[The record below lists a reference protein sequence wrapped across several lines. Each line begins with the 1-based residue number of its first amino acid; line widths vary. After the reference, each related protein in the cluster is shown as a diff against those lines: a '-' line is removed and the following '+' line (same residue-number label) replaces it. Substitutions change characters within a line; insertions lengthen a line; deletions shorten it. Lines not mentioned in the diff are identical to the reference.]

1 MRKQKKIEVT
11 ARDGHKEDIM
21 YENELKQF
29 ADMSQAIGNR
39 ADYAQGG
46 GGNTSVKLDGNL
58 MAVKASGYKLKDMKT
73 DDGFVVIDFQKIRKY
88 YDDVDLESDTD
99 FYKDSTAFV
108 KANAVTLPGLKEGMR
123 ASVEAGFHS
132 LLYKNVIHTHSVYAN
147 LLTCT
152 MEGHKIADKLFGDSE
167 YGYAWVPYITPGF
180 DLTLGIKHIL
190 DDRETMPKIIFMES
204 HGVLVTSDDYDE
216 CVQLHE
222 MISEVILKE
231 LDLPTEY
238 DYVGIEETGEDTYV
252 SKSEVLTDYFKCTGR
267 NAKWFEANILYPDQ
281 AAYLSGNVADGTT
294 GNKINVDG
302 NTGKVVYRTNYKEA
316 LTMEESIAA
325 LAYIDLNARAKDMTP
340 VPMKQEDID
349 FIKNWEGVKYRK
361 TLLKK

>member
-1 MRKQKKIEVT
+1 
-11 ARDGHKEDIM
+11 
-21 YENELKQF
+21 
-29 ADMSQAIGNR
+29 
-39 ADYAQGG
+39 
-46 GGNTSVKLDGNL
+46 

-73 DDGFVVIDFQKIRKY
+73 DDGFVVIKYKEIKKY
-88 YDDVDLESDTD
+88 YDEVDLESDTD

-108 KANAVTLPGLKEGMR
+108 KANTVTLPGLKEGMR

-132 LLYKNVIHTHSVYAN
+132 LLYKYVIHTHSVYSN
-147 LLTCT
+147 LLCCT
-152 MEGHKIADKLFGDSE
+152 MEGKEIADRLFGDCE

-180 DLTLGIKHIL
+180 DLTLGIKHVL
-190 DDRETMPKIIFMES
+190 DERAVMPKIIFMGS
-204 HGVLVTSDDYDE
+204 HGILVSSDDYDE
-216 CVQLHE
+216 CVNLHE
-222 MISEVILKE
+222 MVSDAILKE
-231 LDLPTEY
+231 LDLMDEFAF
-238 DYVGIEETGEDTYV
+238 VGLEKVGDDIFV
-252 SKSEVLTDYFKCTGR
+252 SRSEILKDYFKCTGR

-281 AAYLSGNVADGTT
+281 AAYLSGNVADGSS
-294 GNKINVDG
+294 GNKINVNG
-302 NTGKVVYRTNYKEA
+302 ETGEVIYRTNHKEA

>member
-1 MRKQKKIEVT
+1 
-11 ARDGHKEDIM
+11 M
-21 YENELKQF
+21 YEKELKQF

-73 DDGFVVIDFQKIRKY
+73 NDGFVVIDFQKIRKY
-88 YDDVDLESDTD
+88 YDDVNLESDTD

-108 KANAVTLPGLKEGMR
+108 KENTVTLPGLKEGMR

-132 LLYKNVIHTHSVYAN
+132 LLYKYVIHTHSVYAN

-152 MEGHKIADKLFGDSE
+152 MEGHKIADKLFGNSE

-190 DDRETMPKIIFMES
+190 DDRDTMPKIIFMES
-204 HGVLVTSDDYDE
+204 HGVLVSSDNYDE

-222 MISEVILKE
+222 MISEVILDE
-231 LDLPTEY
+231 LGLPNEFE
-238 DYVGIEETGEDTYV
+238 YVGLEEVGTDIYE
-252 SKSEVLTDYFKCTGR
+252 SKSDILKDYFKCTGR
-267 NAKWFEANILYPDQ
+267 NAAWFEANILYPDQ
-281 AAYLSGNVADGTT
+281 AAYLSGNVADGSS

-302 NTGKVVYRTNYKEA
+302 NTGRVVYRTNYKEA

-340 VPMKQEDID
+340 VAMKQEDID

>member
-1 MRKQKKIEVT
+1 
-11 ARDGHKEDIM
+11 
-21 YENELKQF
+21 
-29 ADMSQAIGNR
+29 
-39 ADYAQGG
+39 
-46 GGNTSVKLDGNL
+46 
-58 MAVKASGYKLKDMKT
+58 MAVKASGYKLKDMRIN
-73 DDGFVVIDFQKIRKY
+73 DGFVVINYPNIHKY
-88 YDDVDLESDTD
+88 YNDVDLESDTD

-108 KANAVTLPGLKEGMR
+108 KANTVTLPGLKEGMR

-132 LLYKNVIHTHSVYAN
+132 LLYKYVIHTHSVYAN

-152 MEGHKIADKLFGDSE
+152 MEGKAIADKLFGNSK

-190 DDRETMPKIIFMES
+190 DERDTMPKIIFMGS
-204 HGVLVTSDDYDE
+204 HGILVSSDDYDE

-222 MISEVILKE
+222 VVSKAILKE
-231 LDLPTEY
+231 LELPDEFA
-238 DYVGIEETGEDTYV
+238 YVGIEETDTNTYV
-252 SKSEVLTDYFKCTGR
+252 SKSEILQDYFKCTGR

-281 AAYLSGNVADGTT
+281 AAYLSGNVADGGS
-294 GNKINVDG
+294 GNKINVIES
-302 NTGKVVYRTNYKEA
+302 TGEIIYRTNYKEA
-316 LTMEESIAA
+316 LTMEESIVA
-325 LAYIDLNARAKDMTP
+325 LAYIDLYARAKDMTP

>member
-1 MRKQKKIEVT
+1 
-11 ARDGHKEDIM
+11 M
-21 YENELKQF
+21 YEKELKQF
-29 ADMSQAIGNR
+29 AQMSQAIGNR

-46 GGNTSVKLDGNL
+46 GGNTSVKLNDEL
-58 MAVKASGYKLKDMKT
+58 MAVKASGYKLKDMRT
-73 DDGFVVIDFQKIRKY
+73 NDGFVVINYLNIREY
-88 YDDVDLESDTD
+88 YNDVDLDSDTD

-108 KANAVTLPGLKEGMR
+108 KANTVTLPGLKEGMR

-132 LLYKNVIHTHSVYAN
+132 LLYKYVIHTHSVYAN

-152 MEGHKIADKLFGDSE
+152 MEGKAIADKLFGNSE

-190 DDRETMPKIIFMES
+190 DERDTRPKIIFMGS
-204 HGVLVTSDDYDE
+204 HGILVSSDDYDE

-222 MISEVILKE
+222 VVSKAILKE
-231 LDLPTEY
+231 LELPDEFA
-238 DYVGIEETGEDTYV
+238 YVGIEETDTDTYI
-252 SKSEVLTDYFKCTGR
+252 SKSEILQDYFKCTGR

-281 AAYLSGNVADGTT
+281 AAYLSGNVADGST
-294 GNKINVDG
+294 GNKINVIES
-302 NTGKVVYRTNYKEA
+302 TGEIIYRTNYKEA
-316 LTMEESIAA
+316 LTMEESIVA
-325 LAYIDLNARAKDMTP
+325 LAYIDLYARAKDMTP

>member
-1 MRKQKKIEVT
+1 MFEAK
-11 ARDGHKEDIM
+11 
-21 YENELKQF
+21 LKQF

-88 YDDVDLESDTD
+88 YDDVDLESEID

-108 KANAVTLPGLKEGMR
+108 KANTISLPGLKDGMR

-132 LLYKNVIHTHSVYAN
+132 LLYEYVIHTHSVYAN
-147 LLTCT
+147 LLACT
-152 MEGHKIADKLFGDSE
+152 EEGHKIADKLFSESE

-204 HGVLVTSDDYDE
+204 HGILVSSDDYDE
-216 CVQLHE
+216 CVMLHE
-222 MISEVILKE
+222 MVSRAILDE
-231 LDLPTEY
+231 LELPDEY
-238 DYVGIEETGEDTYV
+238 AYVGLEEIGRDTYE
-252 SKSEVLTDYFKCTGR
+252 SKSEILKDYFKCTGR
-267 NAKWFEANILYPDQ
+267 NAAWFEANILYPDQ
-281 AAYLSGNVADGTT
+281 AAYLSGNVADGSA

-302 NTGKVVYRTNYKEA
+302 NSGRIIYRTNYKEA

-325 LAYIDLNARAKDMTP
+325 LAYIDINARLKDMVP
-340 VPMKQEDID
+340 VAMKQEDID

>member
-1 MRKQKKIEVT
+1 MRKQRKKEAT
-11 ARDGHKEDIM
+11 ARDGHKEERM
-21 YENELKQF
+21 YEKELKQF

-46 GGNTSVKLDGNL
+46 GGNTSVKLNDEL

-73 DDGFVVIDFQKIRKY
+73 NDGFVVINYQKIRKY
-88 YDDVDLESDTD
+88 YDDVNLDSDTD

-108 KANAVTLPGLKEGMR
+108 KANTVTLPGLKEGMR

-132 LLYKNVIHTHSVYAN
+132 LLYKYVIHTHSVYSN
-147 LLTCT
+147 LLCCT
-152 MEGHKIADKLFGDSE
+152 MEGRGIADRLFGNSE
-167 YGYAWVPYITPGF
+167 YGYAWIPYITPGF

-190 DDRETMPKIIFMES
+190 DDRDVMPKIIFMES
-204 HGVLVTSDDYDE
+204 HGILVSSDDYNE
-216 CVQLHE
+216 CVMLHE
-222 MISEVILKE
+222 MISDEILKE
-231 LDLPTEY
+231 LDLPAEFT
-238 DYVGIEETGEDTYV
+238 YVGLEEIGEDIFV
-252 SKSEVLTDYFKCTGR
+252 SKSEILKDYFKCTGR

-281 AAYLSGNVADGTT
+281 AAYLSGNVADGSA
-294 GNKINVDG
+294 GNKINVNG
-302 NTGKVVYRTNYKEA
+302 GTGEIIYRTNLKEA

-325 LAYIDLNARAKDMTP
+325 LAYIDINARAKDMTP
-340 VPMKQEDID
+340 VAMKQEDID

>member
-1 MRKQKKIEVT
+1 MFEK
-11 ARDGHKEDIM
+11 
-21 YENELKQF
+21 ELKQF
-29 ADMSQAIGNR
+29 AEMSQAIGKR

-46 GGNTSVKLDGNL
+46 GGNTSVKLDDKL

-88 YDDVDLESDTD
+88 YDDVNLESDTD

-108 KANAVTLPGLKEGMR
+108 KANTVILPGLKEGMR

-132 LLYKNVIHTHSVYAN
+132 LLYKYVIHTHSVYAN

-152 MEGHKIADKLFGDSE
+152 MEGKKTADKLFSDSE

-190 DDRETMPKIIFMES
+190 DDREVKPKIIFMEN
-204 HGVLVTSDDYDE
+204 HGILVSSDDYDE
-216 CVQLHE
+216 CVKLHE
-222 MISEVILKE
+222 VVSEAILNE
-231 LDLPTEY
+231 LGLPDEFA
-238 DYVGIEETGEDTYV
+238 YVGLEEIGEDIYV
-252 SKSEVLTDYFKCTGR
+252 SKSEILREYFKCTGR
-267 NAKWFEANILYPDQ
+267 NANWFESNILYPDQ
-281 AAYLSGNVADGTT
+281 AAYLSGNVADGST

-302 NTGKVVYRTNYKEA
+302 NTGEIVYRTNYKEA

-325 LAYIDLNARAKDMTP
+325 LAYIDLNARGKDMTP